1 MHYMISGDLQG
12 LWDNRSQ
19 AWRFCRGRWWPNHIG
34 TDSHRPCHGYFQVYT
49 TCDGCRTQ
57 SSTRWL
63 PQSQHLNCCP
73 SHQRA
78 SLASSFH
85 QLATGARTITVIQS
99 EGHAHR
105 CSWAVHEEGFEGLLW
120 YGKHKLLGFFNSS
133 VLICVFQF
141 LPCLQTTAS
150 CKSHSYFLLSSK
162 LQNRIKLQVGTWP
175 VTLSSSEGGD
185 PGSLWQLPAL
195 SIHF

>member
-1 MHYMISGDLQG
+1 MGGQGLRMLANVTQLFLQYWYLKGVCKIKFKLQTTNSKGMHYMISGDLQG

-85 QLATGARTITVIQS
+85 QLPREIQK
-99 EGHAHR
+99 
-105 CSWAVHEEGFEGLLW
+105 CW
-120 YGKHKLLGFFNSS
+120 YKM
-133 VLICVFQF
+133 C
-141 LPCLQTTAS
+141 TTA
-150 CKSHSYFLLSSK
+150 LSVYREN
-162 LQNRIKLQVGTWP
+162 LNIPRPL
-175 VTLSSSEGGD
+175 D
-185 PGSLWQLPAL
+185 PLHFGSLLLTIITLHKASCIFQTLM
-195 SIHF
+195 